1 MTKQLEK
8 LVVTLEA
15 KTASYE
21 AKLKKATDEASR
33 WASRAKQA
41 TDSATESFSSLGG
54 KMNKFEGSMGNT
66 TKAFRVQKNAIQGVS
81 FQLQDVAVQA
91 QAGTSAFTILGQQGS
106 QIASLFGPGGA
117 VLGAIIAVSAGLGG
131 VLTKAMGE
139 VNDEV
144 DTLEKTVDRVIGRTY
159 RARLREVNAAVEGQ
173 TEKVQ
178 KLKAEFERVDA
189 LISKP
194 INPQGA
200 SYIYGSAEERQA
212 IRENLAQ
219 KRIELRITAMDQ
231 LADAQAQLNLLLEK
245 QSDLEAEMRKPETDA
260 QDAIKKQKL
269 KEAQE
274 RLQLEESVMGQVN
287 KIRYEKY
294 NPVQREQKIHEDRMA
309 LFRQYEELKL
319 GTQSE
324 YNALAEQEDA
334 RHKQA
339 LQEAQMQHYLSQA
352 TAFENLLMQ
361 YHEAAENSA
370 AILSETLVGAVDNFI
385 TSFSHAM
392 ASAIVQG
399 DSLSDAL
406 KGVGQAMLTHV
417 LGALIKMGAQM
428 LINSLFSK
436 QIQAIQVAA
445 AKISGTAIATAY
457 APAAAMVSL
466 ASFGSNAAPAAA
478 GISSTVALAHTE
490 ALTGMAHD
498 GISEVPRE
506 GTWLLDKGE
515 RVLSA
520 QQNADFSQFM
530 QQMNSGGTYTGG
542 GATNISIHMEDDSF
556 FSSNALRR
564 LWERMNEEVG
574 DKLNVRVITV

>member
-41 TDSATESFSSLGG
+41 TDSAAGSYDRFGSRMRGFDQTLG
-54 KMNKFEGSMGNT
+54 KSTN
-66 TKAFRVQKNAIQGVS
+66 AFRLQKGAIQGVS

-91 QAGTSAFTILGQQGS
+91 QMGTNAFTILGQQGS

-117 VLGAIIAVSAGLGG
+117 MLGAVIAISAGLGG
-131 VLTKAMGE
+131 VLSKAILGVAGDFEELQEKIDAVVGKSIRIRIREINELVGDQQAAIKDLKKELSDFDALPAVRTSVRGPNRDAALAKAQEGRDKKRAEIVQQISDAEESLNMLVERRIDLTKELNSESIKAAE
-139 VNDEV
+139 EKQKKEEEAAKARIQ
-144 DTLEKTVDRVIGRTY
+144 LEQAVQGQ
-159 RARLREVNAAVEGQ
+159 VEGIR
-173 TEKVQ
+173 
-178 KLKAEFERVDA
+178 AESFNPVER
-189 LISKP
+189 
-194 INPQGA
+194 
-200 SYIYGSAEERQA
+200 E
-212 IRENLAQ
+212 
-219 KRIELRITAMDQ
+219 
-231 LADAQAQLNLLLEK
+231 
-245 QSDLEAEMRKPETDA
+245 
-260 QDAIKKQKL
+260 KKQHTD
-269 KEAQE
+269 
-274 RLQLEESVMGQVN
+274 RLN
-287 KIRYEKY
+287 
-294 NPVQREQKIHEDRMA
+294 
-309 LFRQYEELKL
+309 LFRQFLDLKL
-319 GTQSE
+319 GTEAE
-324 YNALAEQEDA
+324 YHELVEQENA
-334 RHKQA
+334 RHNQA

-352 TAFENLLMQ
+352 SAFENLLMQ

-445 AKISGTAIATAY
+445 AKISGTAIAAAY

-530 QQMNSGGTYTGG
+530 QQMSSGDYY
-542 GATNISIHMEDDSF
+542 ARDEAKNINIHLSGRDIFDSNTIRELMERF
-556 FSSNALRR
+556 G
-564 LWERMNEEVG
+564 EEAG